1 MRTETPVLNE
11 EICCWMYTMNPSE
24 RHLLMTM
31 RVRSGMFAMCMAM
44 ALPEQR
50 ECAPTSSG
58 ENPSLDAPTRL
69 HYSLMTAR
77 MLEALTERR
86 PWVIG

>member
-1 MRTETPVLNE
+1 MRTKTPVLNE

-50 ECAPTSSG
+50 EWVLTYSG
-58 ENPSLDAPTRL
+58 AYPSLAAPTRL
-69 HYSLMTAR
+69 HSALRRVMA
-77 MLEALTERR
+77 MEALTKRR
-86 PWVIG
+86 P